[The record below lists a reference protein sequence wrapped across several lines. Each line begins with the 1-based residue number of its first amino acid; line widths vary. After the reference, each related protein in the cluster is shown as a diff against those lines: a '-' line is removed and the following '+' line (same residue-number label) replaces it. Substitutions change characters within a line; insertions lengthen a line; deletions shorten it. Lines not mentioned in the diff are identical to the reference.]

1 MKINIKKLPIL
12 LCSFI
17 VISCN
22 TGQEKNIKTD
32 DNKEL
37 EAKANECIYS
47 FSDST
52 IKLFWAGYKTTDKL
66 KVLGSFQEIKTNHSD
81 QKFSSIDELV
91 NGITF
96 SINSKSSESGDPIRD
111 ANLRDYF
118 FNYLTDNFQIN
129 GRVSEYND
137 AFITVNFDV
146 LGVDRQ
152 VKFTHS
158 IVNNV
163 LKLRALISLD
173 DLGAYKAY
181 NSISAKCYDLHKGP
195 DGISKTW
202 DEVNVLIDVPL
213 ITEDC
218 K

>member
-17 VISCN
+17 VLSCN
-22 TGQEKNIKTD
+22 TGQEKNIKVD

-91 NGITF
+91 NGIIF

-129 GRVSEYND
+129 GRISEYND
-137 AFITVNFDV
+137 VFITANIDA

-152 VKFTHS
+152 VKFSHS

-163 LKLRALISLD
+163 LKLRAVISLD
-173 DLGAYKAY
+173 ELGAYKAY
-181 NSISAKCYDLHKGP
+181 NSISAKCYELHKGP
-195 DGISKTW
+195 DGVSKTW